1 MSKANRLYKIF
12 MTSMIVIIAGI
23 LLACGVIAVK
33 NSMRVK
39 MSIPS
44 NPNFLIE
51 IYIQKDG
58 SETKNLVFKNF
69 GEVQIQNGI
78 SGLNANTLVASD
90 DFVSLYG
97 GDFSIIIKNF
107 TENMPM
113 LVTVTS
119 TATLAN
125 GNDGA
130 PAEINAEKSAAVAY
144 DNANADEVKFNVA
157 NKAVFPQT
165 TLLEI
170 KFEQIDG
177 YVVSFNANGGS
188 GTMSAQQHAL
198 GASTALTE
206 CGFTA
211 PAGKE
216 FAGWAT
222 NANGSVE
229 YTDGESVS
237 NLKTKAGEE
246 IMLYAVWQEPG
257 YTITFA
263 VNNWSAK
270 IGGQETT
277 SIVVEQN
284 GSLTATLVGSGTQ
297 EGYSVHTAP
306 TITGTFASTTF
317 DRYTGTL
324 TLTNIQSDLVI
335 SATDFRPWKYTKIT
349 EGGWS
354 GYTYLTFANGTS
366 GDWLI
371 IGSGNNVANVLFDAT
386 KINAVSNTKAT
397 GSEFSTTGAQK
408 EYTCGSTRV
417 LSPTSNP
424 YTFNTDGSRTTTQEL
439 ANSELLL
446 MKKELL
452 ANKRFDSSNAQWS
465 ESDMH
470 AYLNG
475 TYYTTDGKLSDYS
488 TSIVKKTLKTYWY
501 TGNEQAVDSLA
512 NNASGNNGIFLM
524 GSRYGYFSSSQSYD
538 GGACWKATYKSNY
551 AQQNY
556 CIEDYIGTWVDGKL
570 SSNERLFDQSSYW
583 WLRSGDYELGSTA
596 YVVYGTGDVS
606 RASVNYGNGV
616 RPSFILNLA

>member
-1 MSKANRLYKIF
+1 M
-12 MTSMIVIIAGI
+12 
-23 LLACGVIAVK
+23 
-33 NSMRVK
+33 
-39 MSIPS
+39 
-44 NPNFLIE
+44 
-51 IYIQKDG
+51 Q
-58 SETKNLVFKNF
+58 
-69 GEVQIQNGI
+69 
-78 SGLNANTLVASD
+78 LVAGSTTSG
-90 DFVSLYG
+90 V
-97 GDFSIIIKNF
+97 
-107 TENMPM
+107 
-113 LVTVTS
+113 VTLTS

-125 GNDGA
+125 GNDGV
-130 PAEINAEKSAAVAY
+130 PAEITAKKSAAVAY
-144 DNANADEVKFNVA
+144 DKITADEVKFNVA

-188 GTMSAQQHAL
+188 GTMPVQQHAL
-198 GASTALTE
+198 DGSTALTE
-206 CGFTA
+206 CTFTA

-222 NANGSVE
+222 SANGSVE
-229 YTDGESVS
+229 YTDGQSVS
-237 NLKTKAGEE
+237 DLKTKAGEE
-246 IMLYAVWQEPG
+246 IVLYAVWQAPG
-257 YTITFA
+257 FTITFA

-270 IGGQETT
+270 IGGQEAT

-284 GSLTATLVGSGTQ
+284 GNLTATLAGSGTQ

-324 TLTNIQSDLVI
+324 TLTNIQSDLAI

-354 GYTYLTFANGTS
+354 GYTYLTFANDTS
-366 GDWLI
+366 GDWII
-371 IGSGNNVANVLFDAT
+371 IGSGNNVANGLFDET
-386 KINAVSNTKAT
+386 KINAVSNTSAT
-397 GSEFSTTGAQK
+397 GSEFSTTGTQK
-408 EYTCGSTRV
+408 EYTYGSRRV

-446 MKKELL
+446 MKKDLL
-452 ANKRFDSSNAQWS
+452 ASNKYFDQSSQEGYDGTQNAVWS
-465 ESDMH
+465 SSTLNY
-470 AYLNG
+470 YLNN

-488 TSIVKKTLKTYWY
+488 TYIVKKTLKTYWY
-501 TGNEQAVDSLA
+501 TGSEQALDSLA

-538 GGACWKATYKSNY
+538 GGTCWNATYKSNY

-556 CIEDYIGTWVDGKL
+556 CIEDYIGTWVNGKL
-570 SSNERLFDQSSYW
+570 DSNKRLFDQSSSW
-583 WLRSGDYELGSTA
+583 WLRSGFWNTDYIAWS
-596 YVVYGTGDVS
+596 VYADGGVDT
-606 RASVNYGNGV
+606 YGVHNLNGV